1 MRALN
6 RRDFIR
12 YAGAG
17 IGAVAAGC
25 TPELAQEQKEKRCS
39 KRPNILW
46 IMMDD
51 CRADALGCYGRK
63 WPKTPCMDGIAN
75 RGVRFQTAI
84 VQNPVCTPS
93 RISMM
98 SGHYPHTFGV
108 MAMGRPKD
116 GVPPKKPKWRAP
128 NLLNAWKQVG
138 IDPVNIG
145 KSGAYDSDWDHRGDV
160 PPFFDAWGR
169 PGAYSSGLGE
179 KSHIDADFEKKLKLR
194 LQQAKSRYP
203 EVVTETHKWAIG
215 GTIPLEPEQISTS
228 KLGDLA
234 VETLKRLVETNQ
246 PFFLRVSFHAPHVP
260 FRVAPEYLIDPD
272 KIDLPFPT
280 DEKLKNKPRFE
291 RENLRIYSGAP
302 SLTKEQIKL
311 ARATYYGMVALV
323 DVQVAKMVK
332 VLKKAGL
339 MDNTIIAINADQGLL
354 LGEHGLWKKRAFYD
368 QNVCVPFVFSCPG
381 LLPSGAVIDE
391 PVEMVDF
398 LPTLMG
404 LSGLNVPAS
413 ISGRSLCPLIRGR
426 VKQVRSACFA
436 EIDHSRSM
444 YKELRESSGRRVM
457 VRTQEW
463 KLEYFMDE
471 RVADKDGALYN
482 LKEDPAEK
490 HNLYGQPKYAGVI
503 KELED
508 LAAKWDQST

>member
-1 MRALN
+1 MRVLN

-25 TPELAQEQKEKRCS
+25 AQAPKKNRCS

-51 CRADALGCYGRK
+51 CRADALGCYGEK

-98 SGHYPHTFGV
+98 SGHYPHRFGV
-108 MAMGRPKD
+108 LAMGRPQD
-116 GVPPKKPKWRAP
+116 GVPPQKAKWDAP
-128 NLLNAWKQVG
+128 NLLNAWKQAG
-138 IDPVNIG
+138 IKTVNVG
-145 KSGAYDSDWDHRGDV
+145 KSGAYDSDWDHRGDI
-160 PPFFDAWGR
+160 PPLFDALGR
-169 PGAYSSGLGE
+169 PVGYPGSRGE
-179 KSHIDADFEKKLKLR
+179 KGHIDADFEKELKLKL
-194 LQQAKSRYP
+194 QQAPSPYP
-203 EVVTETHKWAIG
+203 AVVTETHKWAIG

-234 VETLKRLVETNQ
+234 AETLEQLAKDGE
-246 PFFLRVSFHAPHVP
+246 PFFFRVSFHAPHVP

-280 DEKLKNKPRFE
+280 DEELKNKPQFE
-291 RENLRIYSGAP
+291 REALRIYSGAP
-302 SLTKEQIKL
+302 ALTKEQIQL
-311 ARATYYGMVALV
+311 ARGTYYGMVALV
-323 DVQVAKMVK
+323 DVQVGKMVE

-339 MDNTIIAINADQGLL
+339 MDNTIIVINSDQGLL

-368 QNVCVPFVFSCPG
+368 QNICVPFVLSCPA
-381 LLPSGAVIDE
+381 LLPEGMVIDE
-391 PVEMVDF
+391 PIEMVDF
-398 LPTLMG
+398 LPTLMD
-404 LSGLNVPAS
+404 LSGLDVPDS
-413 ISGRSLCPLIRGR
+413 ISGRSLCGLIRGEA
-426 VKQVRSACFA
+426 KKVRSACFG

-444 YKELRESSGRRVM
+444 YKELRNGTGRRVM
-457 VRTQEW
+457 VRTRQW

-471 RVADKDGALYN
+471 RVADKDGSLYN
-482 LKEDPAEK
+482 LEKDSAEE

-503 KELED
+503 KELEG
-508 LAAKWDQST
+508 LAEKWNRST